1 MRPARISILYL
12 TAMLGMG
19 VAQSN
24 LPEGPNKAL
33 VQRICGKCHGLEGIT
48 RARNTK
54 ERWDEIVDDMASRGA
69 EGTDDELDKI
79 VEYLATNFSKTTPP
93 AAVKKININK
103 VTGREL
109 SYELAMPA
117 SDADAIIKYRT
128 DNGPFKELNDLR
140 KVPGI
145 DAKKV
150 DDWKDRLEF

>member
-1 MRPARISILYL
+1 MRPARTSILYL
-12 TAMLGMG
+12 SAMLGMG

-24 LPEGPNKAL
+24 LPDGPNKAL
-33 VQRICGKCHGLEGIT
+33 VQRICSKCHGLEGVT

-54 ERWDEIVDDMASRGA
+54 ERWNEIVDDMASRGA

-79 VEYLATNFSKTTPP
+79 VEYLAANFSKTTPP

-103 VTGREL
+103 VTAREL
-109 SYELAMPA
+109 SYEFAIPA

-128 DNGPFKELNDLR
+128 DNGPFKELNDLK